1 MSRIGRSVL
10 EPWEQESAL
19 TMQGAL
25 EGGEASVFFFFF
37 FLAFTLSGSENC
49 KGPGGA
55 LVQRAVPNLGLDSY
69 SVGVGCKGPV
79 VVTRGSR
86 TCLPTATAAAIGWRG
101 C

>member
-37 FLAFTLSGSENC
+37 WLLHFQEVRTVKDLGVLWSSGPS
-49 KGPGGA
+49 
-55 LVQRAVPNLGLDSY
+55 LTWGLT
-69 SVGVGCKGPV
+69 VI
-79 VVTRGSR
+79 
-86 TCLPTATAAAIGWRG
+86 L
-101 C
+101 